1 MAYGEVHLKPRE
13 AAAEVEYENPDT
25 LPKPSGQGIETVATT
40 TNVYETMDTS
50 NPVAPEY
57 ATTVTEEAVCSINIS
72 S

>member
-25 LPKPSGQGIETVATT
+25 LLKPSGQGTDSEIVT
-40 TNVYETMDTS
+40 TNMYEPIDTS
-50 NPVAPEY
+50 NLMAPEY
-57 ATTVTEEAVCSINIS
+57 ATTGEAVCSTKLS